1 MSSANREISELIKR
15 EYDAGFVTDIETD
28 TVAPGLN
35 EDIIRTISAKKHEP
49 QFMLDWR
56 LQAYRH
62 WLTMKEPQW
71 ANVHHPPIDYQEIIY
86 YSAPKSDKDGPK
98 SLDEVDP
105 KLLET
110 YAKLGIPLEEQ
121 KALAGV
127 AVDAVFDSV
136 SVALSLIHI

>member
-1 MSSANREISELIKR
+1 MSPANREISELIKR
-15 EYDAGFVTDIETD
+15 EYDAGFVTDIEAD
-28 TVAPGLN
+28 AVAPGLN

-62 WLTMKEPQW
+62 WLTMKEPDW
-71 ANVHHPPIDYQEIIY
+71 ANVHHPPIDYQEITY

-105 KLLET
+105 KLLDTPGGAEG
-110 YAKLGIPLEEQ
+110 ARGRRGRRRIRQRLRRHHVQGQ
-121 KALAGV
+121 AG
-127 AVDAVFDSV
+127 
-136 SVALSLIHI
+136 

>member
-1 MSSANREISELIKR
+1 MSSANREISELIKQK
-15 EYDAGFVTDIETD
+15 YDAGFVTDIEAD

-71 ANVHHPPIDYQEIIY
+71 ANVHHPPIDYQEII
-86 YSAPKSDKDGPK
+86 
-98 SLDEVDP
+98 
-105 KLLET
+105 
-110 YAKLGIPLEEQ
+110 
-121 KALAGV
+121 
-127 AVDAVFDSV
+127 
-136 SVALSLIHI
+136 